1 MAQWIEHQIPVLRV
15 GGSSPSMLMLK
26 DNPNWQVT
34 GIELWAWYQF
44 AVGEAEAAG
53 IARREVDWLLQAV
66 SDVDRLSLQLGDVS
80 RRDRI
85 FLHRPWSEILELWQ
99 QRLVQRQPLQ
109 YLVGS
114 TPWRG
119 FDLQVSR
126 AVLIPRPET
135 ELLIDL
141 AIDKFPNAN
150 GNWLDL
156 GTGSGAITI
165 GLAMA
170 FPNALVH
177 AVDFSTEALVVARS
191 NAERHGLMDRIQFYQ
206 GSWWQPIDHLK
217 GQCQAMISN
226 PPYIPTATMLGLAPE
241 VVNHEPHL
249 ALDGGV
255 DGLRDIQVLVNSAP
269 DFLVSGG
276 WWAIE
281 MMAGQGNSVVE
292 LLEKRGSY
300 RDIQII
306 DDWAGF
312 DRFAVAT
319 RV

>member
-1 MAQWIEHQIPVLRV
+1 VAQWIEHQIPVLRV

-26 DNPNWQVT
+26 DNQNWQVT

-44 AVGEAEAAG
+44 AVVEAEATG

-80 RRDRI
+80 RRDRV
-85 FLHRPWSEILELWQ
+85 FLNRPWAEILDLWQ
-99 QRLVQRQPLQ
+99 QRLVERKPMQ
-109 YLVGS
+109 YLVGI
-114 TPWRG
+114 TPWRD
-119 FDLQVSR
+119 FDLQVSG

-141 AIDKFPNAN
+141 AIDRFPNAG

-156 GTGSGAITI
+156 GTGSGAIAI
-165 GLAMA
+165 GLATA
-170 FPNALVH
+170 FPNAQIH
-177 AVDFSTEALVVARS
+177 GVDCSAEALVVARL
-191 NAERHGLMDRIQFYQ
+191 NAERNGLIDRIQFYQ
-206 GSWWQPIDHLK
+206 GSWWQPIEHLK
-217 GQCQAMISN
+217 GQCLAMISN
-226 PPYIPTATMLGLAPE
+226 PPYIPTAIVLGLAPE

-255 DGLRDIQVLVNSAP
+255 DGLRDIRVLVDGAP

-281 MMAGQGNSVVE
+281 MMAGQGDAVVE
-292 LLEKRGSY
+292 LLKKCGVY

-306 DDWAGF
+306 NDWAGF
-312 DRFAVAT
+312 DRFVVAI
-319 RV
+319 RM

>member
-1 MAQWIEHQIPVLRV
+1 
-15 GGSSPSMLMLK
+15 MLMLK
-26 DNPNWQVT
+26 DNSNWQVT

-44 AVGEAEAAG
+44 AVAEAASAG

-66 SDVDRLSLQLGDVS
+66 SDIDRLALQLGDVS
-80 RRDRI
+80 RRDRVS
-85 FLHRPWSEILELWQ
+85 LNRPWSEILDLWQ
-99 QRLVQRQPLQ
+99 QRLVQRKPMQ

-114 TPWRG
+114 TPWRD
-119 FDLQVSR
+119 FDLQVSG

-141 AIDKFPNAN
+141 AIDKFLHPS

-156 GTGSGAITI
+156 GTGSGAIAI
-165 GLAMA
+165 GLATA
-170 FPNALVH
+170 FPAAQIH
-177 AVDFSTEALVVARS
+177 GVDFSAEALMVARS
-191 NAERHGLMDRIQFYQ
+191 NADRNGLRIQFYQ
-206 GSWWQPIDHLK
+206 GSWWQPIGHLK

-226 PPYIPTATMLGLAPE
+226 PPYIPTKTVLELAPE

-255 DGLRDIQVLVNSAP
+255 DGLRDIRVLVDGAP

-281 MMAGQGNSVVE
+281 MMAGQGEAVVK
-292 LLEKRGSY
+292 LLEKRGAY
-300 RDIQII
+300 RDIQVIN
-306 DDWAGF
+306 DWAGF
-312 DRFAVAT
+312 DRFVVAT

>member
-26 DNPNWQVT
+26 DNYNWQVT
-34 GIELWAWYQF
+34 GIELWAWYQSV
-44 AVGEAEAAG
+44 VGEAAAAG
-53 IARREVDWLLQAV
+53 IVRREVDWLLQAV
-66 SDVDRLSLQLGDVS
+66 SDIDRLSLQLGDVS
-80 RRDRI
+80 RRDRV
-85 FLHRPWSEILELWQ
+85 FLDRPWSEILDLWQ
-99 QRLVQRQPLQ
+99 QRLVQRQPMQ

-114 TPWRG
+114 TPWRD
-119 FDLQVSR
+119 FDLQVSE

-141 AIDKFPNAN
+141 AIDRFPNAS

-156 GTGSGAITI
+156 GTGSGAIAL
-165 GLAMA
+165 GLARA
-170 FPNALVH
+170 FPKVQVH
-177 AVDFSTEALVVARS
+177 GVDFSAEALVVARS
-191 NAERHGLMDRIQFYQ
+191 NAERHGLSDRIQFYQ
-206 GSWWQPIDHLK
+206 GSWWQPIGHLE

-226 PPYIPTATMLGLAPE
+226 PPYIPTATVLGLAPE

-255 DGLRDIQVLVNSAP
+255 DGLRDIRVLVNDAP
-269 DFLVSGG
+269 DFLVPGG

-281 MMAGQGNSVVE
+281 MMAGQGSSVVE
-292 LLEKRGSY
+292 LLKKRGAY
-300 RDIQII
+300 RDIQIV

-312 DRFAVAT
+312 DRFVVAT

>member
-1 MAQWIEHQIPVLRV
+1 VAQWIEHQIPVLRV

-26 DNPNWQVT
+26 DNLNWCIT

-44 AVGEAEAAG
+44 AVAEAKTAE

-80 RRDRI
+80 RRDQVH
-85 FLHRPWSEILELWQ
+85 LNLPWSKILDLWQ
-99 QRLVQRQPLQ
+99 QRLVQRQPMQ

-114 TPWRG
+114 TPWRD
-119 FDLQVSR
+119 FDLQVSG

-141 AIDKFPNAN
+141 AIDKFQDSS

-156 GTGSGAITI
+156 GTGSGAIAI
-165 GLAMA
+165 GLAAA
-170 FPNALVH
+170 FPQAQIH
-177 AVDFSTEALVVARS
+177 AVDFSTDALVIARS
-191 NAERHGLMDRIQFYQ
+191 NAEHNGLIDRIHFYQ
-206 GSWWQPIDHLK
+206 GSWWQPIEHLK
-217 GQCQAMISN
+217 GQCQVMISN
-226 PPYIPTATMLGLAPE
+226 PPYIPTATVLKLAPE

-255 DGLRDIQVLVNSAP
+255 DGLRDIRVLVDGAP

-281 MMAGQGNSVVE
+281 MMAGQGEAVVE
-292 LLEKRGSY
+292 LLERRGAY
-300 RDIQII
+300 KDIQIV

-312 DRFAVAT
+312 DRFVVAT
-319 RV
+319 RT

>member
-1 MAQWIEHQIPVLRV
+1 VAQWIEHQIPVLRV

-26 DNPNWQVT
+26 DDPNWQVT

-66 SDVDRLSLQLGDVS
+66 SNVDRLSLQLGDVS

-85 FLHRPWSEILELWQ
+85 SLNRPWLDILDLWQ

-114 TPWRG
+114 TPWRD
-119 FDLQVSR
+119 FDLQVSE

-141 AIDKFPNAN
+141 AIDKFPNAQ

-156 GTGSGAITI
+156 GTGSGAIAI
-165 GLAMA
+165 GLATA
-170 FPNALVH
+170 LSDALVH
-177 AVDFSTEALVVARS
+177 AVDFSAEALVVARS
-191 NAERHGLMDRIQFYQ
+191 NAERQGLLDRIQFYQ

-255 DGLRDIQVLVNSAP
+255 DGLRDIRVLVDGAP

-292 LLEKRGSY
+292 LLEKRGAY
-300 RDIQII
+300 QDIQIV

-312 DRFAVAT
+312 DRFVVAT
-319 RV
+319 RI

>member
-1 MAQWIEHQIPVLRV
+1 
-15 GGSSPSMLMLK
+15 MLMLK
-26 DNPNWQVT
+26 DNPNWQIT

-44 AVGEAEAAG
+44 SVGEAEAAG
-53 IARREVDWLLQAV
+53 IGRRELDWLLQAV

-80 RRDRI
+80 RRDRV
-85 FLHRPWSEILELWQ
+85 FLNRPWVEILDLWQ
-99 QRLVQRQPLQ
+99 QRLLQRKPMQ

-114 TPWRG
+114 TPWRD
-119 FDLQVSR
+119 FDLQVSG

-141 AIDKFPNAN
+141 AIDRLQNAQ

-156 GTGSGAITI
+156 GTGSGAIAI
-165 GLAMA
+165 GLATA
-170 FPNALVH
+170 FPNAFVH
-177 AVDFSTEALVVARS
+177 AVDFSAEALVVARS
-191 NAERHGLMDRIQFYQ
+191 NADCHGLNDQIQFYQ
-206 GSWWQPIDHLK
+206 GSWWQPIEHLK
-217 GQCQAMISN
+217 GQCLAMVSN
-226 PPYIPTATMLGLAPE
+226 PPYIPTATVLGLAPE

-255 DGLRDIQVLVNSAP
+255 DGLRDIRVLVDGAP

-281 MMAGQGNSVVE
+281 MMAGQGEAVVD
-292 LLEKRGSY
+292 LLEQRRAY
-300 RDIQII
+300 QDIQII
-306 DDWAGF
+306 NDWAGF
-312 DRFAVAT
+312 DRFVIAT

>member
-26 DNPNWQVT
+26 DNVNWQVT
-34 GIELWAWYQF
+34 GIELWAWYRF
-44 AVGEAEAAG
+44 AVGEADEAK

-80 RRDRI
+80 RRDQV
-85 FLHRPWSEILELWQ
+85 FLDRPWLEILDLWQ
-99 QRLVQRQPLQ
+99 RRLVQRQPLQ

-114 TPWRG
+114 TPWRD
-119 FDLQVSR
+119 FDLQVSG

-141 AIDKFPNAN
+141 AIDKFPNAS

-156 GTGSGAITI
+156 GTGSGAIAI
-165 GLAMA
+165 GLATA
-170 FPNALVH
+170 FPAAQIH
-177 AVDFSTEALVVARS
+177 AVDFSEEALMVARS
-191 NAERHGLMDRIQFYQ
+191 NGSRHRLMNRIQFYQ

-226 PPYIPTATMLGLAPE
+226 PPYIPTATVLELAPE

-255 DGLRDIQVLVNSAP
+255 DGLRDIRTLVNGAP

-281 MMAGQGNSVVE
+281 MMAGQGNAVVG
-292 LLEKRGSY
+292 LLEKRGAY
-300 RDIQII
+300 QNIQIV

-312 DRFAVAT
+312 DRFVVAT
-319 RV
+319 RL

>member
-1 MAQWIEHQIPVLRV
+1 
-15 GGSSPSMLMLK
+15 MLK
-26 DNPNWQVT
+26 DNVNWQVT
-34 GIELWAWYQF
+34 GIELWAWYRF
-44 AVGEAEAAG
+44 AVGEADEAK

-80 RRDRI
+80 RRDQV
-85 FLHRPWSEILELWQ
+85 FLDRPWLEILDLWQ
-99 QRLVQRQPLQ
+99 RRLVQRQPLQ

-114 TPWRG
+114 TPWRD
-119 FDLQVSR
+119 FDLQVSG

-141 AIDKFPNAN
+141 AIDKFPNAS

-156 GTGSGAITI
+156 GTGSGAIAI
-165 GLAMA
+165 GLATA
-170 FPNALVH
+170 FPAAQIH
-177 AVDFSTEALVVARS
+177 AVDFSEEALMVARS
-191 NAERHGLMDRIQFYQ
+191 NGSRHRLMNRIQFYQ

-226 PPYIPTATMLGLAPE
+226 PPYIPTATVLELAPE

-255 DGLRDIQVLVNSAP
+255 DGLRDIRTLVNGAP

-281 MMAGQGNSVVE
+281 MMAGQGNAVVG
-292 LLEKRGSY
+292 LLEKRGAY
-300 RDIQII
+300 QNIQIV

-312 DRFAVAT
+312 DRFVVAT
-319 RV
+319 RL

>member
-1 MAQWIEHQIPVLRV
+1 
-15 GGSSPSMLMLK
+15 MLMLK
-26 DNPNWQVT
+26 GDLNWQVT
-34 GIELWAWYQF
+34 GIELWAWYRF
-44 AVGEAEAAG
+44 AVAEAESAG
-53 IARREVDWLLQAV
+53 IVQREVDWLLQAV

-80 RRDRI
+80 RRDRV
-85 FLHRPWSEILELWQ
+85 FLYRPWSEILDIWQ
-99 QRLVQRQPLQ
+99 QRLAQRKPMQ

-114 TPWRG
+114 TPWRD
-119 FDLQVSR
+119 FDLQVSG

-141 AIDKFPNAN
+141 AIDKFQHSS

-156 GTGSGAITI
+156 GTGSGAIAI
-165 GLAMA
+165 ALARA
-170 FPNALVH
+170 FPKAQIH
-177 AVDFSTEALVVARS
+177 AVDFSAEALVVARS
-191 NAERHGLMDRIQFYQ
+191 NAKHNELIERIQFYQ

-226 PPYIPTATMLGLAPE
+226 PPYIPTATLLGLAPE

-255 DGLRDIQVLVNSAP
+255 DGLRDIRVLVDSAP

-281 MMAGQGNSVVE
+281 MMAGQGEAVVE
-292 LLEKRGSY
+292 LLEKRGAY
-300 RDIQII
+300 KDIQVI

-312 DRFAVAT
+312 DRFVVAA

>member
-1 MAQWIEHQIPVLRV
+1 
-15 GGSSPSMLMLK
+15 MLMLK
-26 DNPNWQVT
+26 DNQNWQVT

-66 SDVDRLSLQLGDVS
+66 SDVDRLSLQLGDLP
-80 RRDRI
+80 RRE
-85 FLHRPWSEILELWQ
+85 LVYLNRPWSEILNLWQ
-99 QRLVQRQPLQ
+99 QRLVQRQPMQ

-114 TPWRG
+114 TPWRD
-119 FDLQVSR
+119 FDLQVSA

-141 AIDKFPNAN
+141 AINKFQNPQ

-156 GTGSGAITI
+156 GTGSGAIAI
-165 GLAMA
+165 GLARA
-170 FPNALVH
+170 FPQVQIH
-177 AVDFSTEALVVARS
+177 AVDFSAEALGVARS
-191 NAERHGLMDRIQFYQ
+191 NAEQNGLIDRIQFYQ
-206 GSWWQPIDHLK
+206 GSWWQPIEHLQ
-217 GQCQAMISN
+217 GQCQVMISN
-226 PPYIPTATMLGLAPE
+226 PPYIPTATVLKLAPE
-241 VVNHEPHL
+241 VTNHEPHL
-249 ALDGGV
+249 ALDGGI
-255 DGLRDIQVLVNSAP
+255 DGLKDIRVLVNGAP

-281 MMAGQGNSVVE
+281 MMAGQGEAVVE
-292 LLEKRGSY
+292 LLERQRAY

-312 DRFAVAT
+312 DRFVIAT
-319 RV
+319 RI

>member
-1 MAQWIEHQIPVLRV
+1 VAQWIEHQIPVLRV

-80 RRDRI
+80 RRDQI
-85 FLHRPWSEILELWQ
+85 SLNRPWSEILDLWQ
-99 QRLVQRQPLQ
+99 RRLVQRQPLQ

-114 TPWRG
+114 TPWRD
-119 FDLQVSR
+119 FDLQVSE

-141 AIDKFPNAN
+141 AIDRFPNAQ

-156 GTGSGAITI
+156 GTGSGAIAI
-165 GLAMA
+165 GLATA
-170 FPNALVH
+170 LSDVLVH
-177 AVDFSTEALVVARS
+177 AVDFSAEALVVARS
-191 NAERHGLMDRIQFYQ
+191 NAERQGLMDRIQFYQ

-241 VVNHEPHL
+241 VVNHEPHS

-255 DGLRDIQVLVNSAP
+255 DGLRDIRVLVNGAP
-269 DFLVSGG
+269 DFLMSGG

-292 LLEKRGSY
+292 LLEKRGAY
-300 RDIQII
+300 QDIQIV

-312 DRFAVAT
+312 DRFVVAT
-319 RV
+319 RI

>member
-1 MAQWIEHQIPVLRV
+1 VAQWIEHQIPVLRV

-44 AVGEAEAAG
+44 AVGESEASG
-53 IARREVDWLLQAV
+53 IGRREVDWLLQAV

-85 FLHRPWSEILELWQ
+85 VLNRPWVEILDLWQ
-99 QRLVQRQPLQ
+99 QRLVQRKPMQ

-114 TPWRG
+114 TPWRD
-119 FDLQVSR
+119 FDLQVSG

-141 AIDKFPNAN
+141 AMDRFQNSG

-156 GTGSGAITI
+156 GTGSGAIAI
-165 GLAMA
+165 GLAAA
-170 FPNALVH
+170 FPRAQIH
-177 AVDFSTEALVVARS
+177 GVDFSAEALVVARS
-191 NAERHGLMDRIQFYQ
+191 NAERNGLIDRIQFYQ
-206 GSWWQPIDHLK
+206 GFWWQPIEHLK
-217 GQCQAMISN
+217 GQCLAMVSN
-226 PPYIPTATMLGLAPE
+226 PPYIPTATVLELAPE

-255 DGLRDIQVLVNSAP
+255 DGLRDIRVLVDGAP

-281 MMAGQGNSVVE
+281 MMAGQGKAVVE
-292 LLEKRGSY
+292 LLEKHGAY
-300 RDIQII
+300 RDIQIV

-312 DRFAVAT
+312 DRFVVAN

>member
-1 MAQWIEHQIPVLRV
+1 VAQWIEHQIPVLRV

-26 DNPNWQVT
+26 DDSNWQVT

-44 AVGEAEAAG
+44 AVGDAEGLG

-85 FLHRPWSEILELWQ
+85 FLNRPWSEILDLWQ
-99 QRLVQRQPLQ
+99 QRLVQRKPMQ

-114 TPWRG
+114 TPWRD
-119 FDLQVSR
+119 FDLQVSG

-141 AIDKFPNAN
+141 AMDRFLNAG

-156 GTGSGAITI
+156 GTGSGAIAI
-165 GLAMA
+165 GLATA

-177 AVDFSTEALVVARS
+177 AVDFSAEALVVARS
-191 NAERHGLMDRIQFYQ
+191 NAEQNRLIDKIQFYQ
-206 GSWWQPIDHLK
+206 GSWWQPIDHLR

-226 PPYIPTATMLGLAPE
+226 PPYIPTATVLGLAPE

-255 DGLRDIQVLVNSAP
+255 DGLRDIRVLVDGAP

-281 MMAGQGNSVVE
+281 MMAGQGKAVVE
-292 LLEKRGSY
+292 LLERRGVY
-300 RDIQII
+300 RDIQIVN
-306 DDWAGF
+306 DWAGV
-312 DRFAVAT
+312 DRFVVAN

>member
-1 MAQWIEHQIPVLRV
+1 
-15 GGSSPSMLMLK
+15 MLK

-85 FLHRPWSEILELWQ
+85 FLNRPWSEILDLWQ
-99 QRLVQRQPLQ
+99 QRLVQRQPMQ

-114 TPWRG
+114 TPWRD
-119 FDLQVSR
+119 FDLQVSG

-141 AIDKFPNAN
+141 AIDKFPNS

-156 GTGSGAITI
+156 GTGSGAIAI
-165 GLAMA
+165 GLASA
-170 FPNALVH
+170 FSGVQVH
-177 AVDFSTEALVVARS
+177 AVDFSAEALVVARS
-191 NAERHGLMDRIQFYQ
+191 NTEQYGLMDRIQFYQ
-206 GSWWQPIDHLK
+206 GSWWQPIEHLR

-226 PPYIPTATMLGLAPE
+226 PPYIPTATVLGLAPE

-249 ALDGGV
+249 ALDGGI
-255 DGLRDIQVLVNSAP
+255 DGLRDIRVLADGAP

-292 LLEKRGSY
+292 LLEKRGAY
-300 RDIQII
+300 QDIQIV

-312 DRFAVAT
+312 DRFVVAT